1 MTKVKICG
9 LKTEEHVRAA
19 IEAKADFIGFVF
31 APSKRQISVE
41 TAKTLA
47 ALIPPTIKKIGVVV
61 NETSD
66 TLHHLFT
73 EVGLDYIQ
81 YHGDEPPAFIDE
93 VGLPAIK
100 AFSITEAFDWK
111 QLNNFKVDFYL
122 LDAPGSSHRG
132 GSGKTFNWEFIK
144 DYPIPK
150 EKIIL
155 AGGLNAAN
163 VTEAIQITKPFAVD
177 VSSGVEKNGLKDSNL
192 ITQFINAAK
201 GVRQHD

>member
-192 ITQFINAAK
+192 ITQFIEAAK

>member
-1 MTKVKICG
+1 MTTVKICG
-9 LKTEEHVRAA
+9 LKTKEHVHAA

-47 ALIPPTIKKIGVVV
+47 ALIPPTIKKVGVVV

-66 TLHHLFT
+66 NLHHLFT

-81 YHGDEPPAFIDE
+81 YHGDESPSFIDE

-100 AFSITEAFDWK
+100 AFSITESFDWK
-111 QLNNFKVDFYL
+111 QLNQFNVNFYL
-122 LDAPGSSHRG
+122 LDAPGIAHRG
-132 GSGKTFNWEFIK
+132 GSGKTFNWDLIK
-144 DYPIPK
+144 DCPIPK
-150 EKIIL
+150 EKIII
-155 AGGLNAAN
+155 AGGLTPEN
-163 VTEAIQITKPFAVD
+163 VHEAINHTKPFAVD
-177 VSSGVEKNGLKDSNL
+177 VSSGVEKDGMKDSKL

-201 GVRQHD
+201 GIKLYD

>member
-47 ALIPPTIKKIGVVV
+47 TLIPATIKKVGVVV
-61 NETSD
+61 NETNE

-81 YHGDEPPAFIDE
+81 YHGDESPTFIDE

-100 AFSITEAFDWK
+100 AFSITESFDWK
-111 QLNNFKVDFYL
+111 QINQFNVDFYL
-122 LDAPGSSHRG
+122 LDSPGNAHRG
-132 GSGKTFNWEFIK
+132 GSGKIFNWQLIK
-144 DYPIPK
+144 DCPIPK

-163 VTEAIQITKPFAVD
+163 VTEAIQMTEPFAVD
-177 VSSGVEKNGLKDSNL
+177 VSSGVEKDGMKDSIL
-192 ITQFINAAK
+192 IQQFMNAAK
-201 GVRQHD
+201 GVRHND

>member
-1 MTKVKICG
+1 MTNVKICG

-41 TAKTLA
+41 LAKTLA
-47 ALIPPTIKKIGVVV
+47 ALIPATIKKVGVVV
-61 NETSD
+61 NETNE

-81 YHGDEPPAFIDE
+81 YHGDESPTFINE

-100 AFSITEAFDWK
+100 AFSITESFDWK
-111 QLNNFKVDFYL
+111 QLDQFNVDFYL
-122 LDAPGSSHRG
+122 LDAPGMAHRG
-132 GSGKTFNWEFIK
+132 GSGKSFNWELIK
-144 DYPIPK
+144 DCPIPK

-155 AGGLNAAN
+155 AGGLNAGN
-163 VTEAIQITKPFAVD
+163 IHEAIKITQPFAVD
-177 VSSGVEKNGLKDSNL
+177 VSSGVEKDGIKDRNL

-201 GVRQHD
+201 GVQLYD